1 MILQTLRVEI
11 WVKKKNVFEVSFLKK
26 YKFQHFVQS
35 IVTLDEV

>member
-1 MILQTLRVEI
+1 MILQALRVEI

-35 IVTLDEV
+35 FVTLDEV